1 MYSGYVDLRFSLRK
15 EFPLMKTA
23 VVALLG
29 AMVCAPLIAQNAST
43 VAQQFQNPA
52 KAYRPMVRWWWPG
65 GDVTDAEL
73 RREVDLL
80 DQANF
85 GGGEIQPFVIGLHPD
100 MPADTRKRVDDY
112 LTPTFYAHVRAALEE
127 ARDHGM
133 WMDYTFGSGWPFGG
147 AGVVTPELAS
157 VELRSV
163 RQSIRGPVH
172 FHAKL
177 QMPQLNA
184 DITKNADLPPGWLQR
199 FQRREKL
206 VAVVAIRGDKV
217 QLFQNQA
224 PRGPEVVKRPGQL
237 DPGTSVVLTN
247 HMLPDGTLDW
257 NVPTGIWQVFVF
269 KEMPTG
275 QRVSGGT
282 GAGPQLVLDHM
293 SHRAFE
299 TYADRVGGTA
309 KQYDGEFFGRG
320 LRAIFCDSLEVQA
333 NLYWNDDFLQE
344 FRRLRGYDLTPYL
357 PVLKIPGSNV
367 PYGAT
372 AAHLPLY
379 NMQGIGARVRRD
391 YWQTVSDVMIANF
404 YSPFIQWAADNH
416 LLSRIQAHGS
426 PTDLLRVYGASSIP
440 ETEDLLDNGR
450 YDFLKMASSGAD
462 LYGRKIVSSESF
474 VWRGR
479 IYQTTPEKI
488 KRFADELLTAGIN
501 EIIYHGFPYSYMDRP
516 EPGWDPFAAG
526 GSFSSHMN
534 QHNPFWPFLP
544 HLNEYITRVQYISQ
558 TGTTVVPVALYRGL
572 LAYDAI
578 EPAPPEPES
587 AARMMAAGY
596 NYDHIDAYVLLHS
609 KVVGGKLIS
618 PGGESYRVLVLPNQK
633 TVSRALA
640 DQLTSFA
647 HQGLPI
653 LFIGSTPLTEPVVT
667 DGKLPTAPPTD
678 SLGRLLKQKNV
689 NLADDPSAAVKILV
703 ANIQPNLRFDGE
715 SVPFIEK
722 RIGSMD
728 FFFLR
733 NPSST
738 EKLVTAD
745 FHAKGTPEVWDPWT
759 GEHHP
764 FTHFQQH
771 ARTLQA
777 RLDMDPY
784 GSVLLVF
791 NPDAKPV
798 KATAFEHE
806 TISPSAQID
815 IGQNGWKFHG
825 VGIGPGS
832 QPETVNLDLPTL
844 ADWTSIDSLKHF
856 YGRGQYTTT
865 FNVPADYLAKHP
877 HILLDLGDVK
887 DVAEISINGKPGSVL
902 LLRPYRAEVTALLHP
917 GENTLQVTVVNTQY
931 NALSAR
937 GADRNFVPGPT
948 DTANGLMPSGLMGPV
963 RLETATHWT
972 ESGN

>member
-1 MYSGYVDLRFSLRK
+1 
-15 EFPLMKTA
+15 MKTA
-23 VVALLG
+23 ALALLG
-29 AMVCAPLIAQNAST
+29 VIACAPLTAQNRAI
-43 VAQQFQNPA
+43 VAQQFQNPP

-65 GDVTDAEL
+65 GDVTDVEL
-73 RREVDLL
+73 RREVGLL

-85 GGGEIQPFVIGLHPD
+85 GGGEIQPFVIGLHTD
-100 MPADTRKRVDDY
+100 MPADARKRVDDY
-112 LTPTFYAHVRAALEE
+112 LTPTFYSHVHAALQA

-157 VELRSV
+157 VKLSST

-177 QMPQLNA
+177 QMPQLSD

-199 FQRREKL
+199 FQQREKL
-206 VAVVAIRGDKV
+206 VAVIAIRGDKV
-217 QLFQNQA
+217 QIYQNQ
-224 PRGPEVVKRPGQL
+224 GQKSPEVVRRPGQL
-237 DPGTSVVLTN
+237 DRGTSVVLTSK
-247 HMLPDGTLDW
+247 MLPDGTLDW
-257 NVPTGIWQVFVF
+257 NVPPGTWQVFVF

-293 SHRAFE
+293 NRQAFE

-309 KQYDGEFFGRG
+309 KQYDGEFFGHG

-333 NLYWNDDFLQE
+333 NLYWNDDFLNE
-344 FRRLRGYDLTPYL
+344 FRKRRGYDLTPYL
-357 PVLKIPGSNV
+357 PILRIPGSNV

-379 NMQGIGARVRRD
+379 DMQGIGARVRRD

-404 YSPFIQWAADNH
+404 YSPFIQWASNNN
-416 LLSRIQAHGS
+416 LLSRVQAHGS

-488 KRFADELLTAGIN
+488 KRFADELLTSGIN

-516 EPGWDPFAAG
+516 DPGWDPFAAG

-534 QHNPFWPFLP
+534 QHNPFWPYLP
-544 HLNEYITRVQYISQ
+544 RLNEYIARVQYISQ

-578 EPAPPEPES
+578 EPAPPEPEI
-587 AARMMAAGY
+587 ATRMMAAGY

-618 PGGESYRVLVLPNQK
+618 PGGEAYSVLVLPNQK
-633 TVSRALA
+633 TVTTQVS
-640 DQLTSFA
+640 DQLTTFA
-647 HQGLPI
+647 RRGLPI
-653 LFIGSTPLTEPVVT
+653 VFVGSAPLTEPVVT
-667 DGKLPTAPPTD
+667 DGKLPTAAPTA
-678 SLGRLLKQKNV
+678 SLSKLQTEKNV
-689 NLADDPSAAVKILV
+689 YTPPDASGAVKILA
-703 ANIQPNLRFDGE
+703 ANIQPNLQFDGT

-722 RIGSMD
+722 RIGSLD
-728 FFFLR
+728 IFFLR
-733 NPSST
+733 NPSSA

-745 FHAKGTPEVWDPWT
+745 FHAKGAPEIWDPWT

-764 FTHFQQH
+764 FTQFQRQGGTMH
-771 ARTLQA
+771 T

-784 GSVLLVF
+784 GSTLLVF
-791 NPDAKPV
+791 DPAGKPV
-798 KATAFEHE
+798 KPTAFVSN
-806 TISPSAQID
+806 TISPTAQIAV
-815 IGQNGWKFHG
+815 GENGWKFHG

-832 QPETVNLDLPTL
+832 QPESVDLDLPAL
-844 ADWTSIDSLKHF
+844 VDWTSIDKLKNF
-856 YGRGQYTTT
+856 SGRGQYTTT
-865 FNVPADYLAKHP
+865 FDVHANYLASHP

-887 DVAEISINGKPGSVL
+887 DVAEISINGKPGPVL
-902 LLRPYRAEVTALLHP
+902 LLRPYRADVTGLLHA

-937 GADRNFVPGPT
+937 GPDRNFIPGPT
-948 DTANGLMPSGLMGPV
+948 DTANGLMPSGLIGPV
-963 RLETATHWT
+963 RLETAIRP
-972 ESGN
+972 